1 MVHPQIILNNVV
13 KEHSNYYYYSLI
25 IANTARAGVT
35 LKTYSDQQNILK
47 IMVRFS
53 QTEEMW
59 RKILGMIRKGWS

>member
-13 KEHSNYYYYSLI
+13 KEHNNYYYSLT

>member
-1 MVHPQIILNNVV
+1 MISMVHPQIILNNVV

-47 IMVRFS
+47 IMARFS
-53 QTEEMW
+53 QTEEM
-59 RKILGMIRKGWS
+59 